1 MYFCF
6 YSLLSFSPLD
16 QQNLRR
22 PIVSLEKEN
31 KDNTSDEYW
40 LRTRKTVLK
49 FCTILVLGE
58 SSYELTM
65 YKKIEKGERL
75 ITLVIFFMPCIVI
88 RGGSTV
94 V

>member
-31 KDNTSDEYW
+31 KDNTSGEYW

-65 YKKIEKGERL
+65 YKQKRKG
-75 ITLVIFFMPCIVI
+75 
-88 RGGSTV
+88 
-94 V
+94 